1 MKVAA
6 MLLADFAEVVN
17 GKLYI
22 IGGGWSISGPI
33 PVPSAIAVKVEV
45 PWSPAD
51 QKHNLRLE
59 LFDSNQRPVS
69 VPVNG
74 GPPQPVVVGGDFVAG
89 HSPDI
94 VEGTSLDVPFA
105 INLPPLPLEPG
116 KRYFWKLTIDG
127 KTTDDWQV
135 AFSMRAAS
143 HSVTAGK

>member
-22 IGGGWSISGPI
+22 IGGGWSISGPV

-51 QKHNLRLE
+51 QKHNLKLE
-59 LFDSNQRPVS
+59 LLDSNQRPVS
-69 VPVNG
+69 VPMEG
-74 GPPQPVVVGGDFVAG
+74 GPQPVVVGGDFVAG
-89 HSPDI
+89 HSPDL

-116 KRYFWKLTIDG
+116 QKYFWKLTIDG
-127 KTTDDWQV
+127 KTDDDWKV
-135 AFSMRAAS
+135 AFSMRAAPQPAIA
-143 HSVTAGK
+143 VK

>member
-22 IGGGWSISGPI
+22 IGGGWSISGPV

-51 QKHNLRLE
+51 QKHNLKLE
-59 LFDSNQRPVS
+59 LLDSNQRPVN
-69 VPVNG
+69 VPMEG
-74 GPPQPVVVGGDFVAG
+74 GLQPVVVGGDFVAG
-89 HSPDI
+89 HSPDL
-94 VEGTSLDVPFA
+94 VEGTALDVPFA

-116 KRYFWKLTIDG
+116 QKYFWKLTIDG
-127 KTTDDWQV
+127 KTNDDWKV
-135 AFSMRAAS
+135 AFSMRAAPQP
-143 HSVTAGK
+143 VIAVK